1 MQRETTPSFSPTI
14 ETQHAYAV
22 VSPQEA
28 TWRQLLP
35 VHRLAVIAKTPIT
48 VAMGVYMS
56 GGRFA
61 TPAVILTM
69 LATGALWAVLYAINE
84 ATDLRLEHHVPVPR
98 AMRLL
103 LSALCIGVCVVAA
116 LVSPA
121 LGGLCTAMALGQMAY
136 CVPPVRLKRH
146 WWAVL
151 LLSGMLNPVLRL
163 ECGAL
168 WGVHAIPPLA
178 YFAFVTLHL
187 GAAIRS
193 RVLLRERDRKL
204 AYRVAPPRMEWV
216 GMACTGVGMLGTYG
230 LCWQGVLPR
239 VFLGFTT
246 VAALFSLYA
255 WSGRVSSVSRL
266 RQGWLGF
273 AILALLA
280 YAILYLNRT

>member
-1 MQRETTPSFSPTI
+1 M
-14 ETQHAYAV
+14 A
-22 VSPQEA
+22 A
-28 TWRQLLP
+28 TAARAPIGRDRQNAD
-35 VHRLAVIAKTPIT
+35 HSGY
-48 VAMGVYMS
+48 GVLYMS
-56 GGRFA
+56 GGRFDSV
-61 TPAVILTM
+61 PVVLTM
-69 LATGALWAVLYAINE
+69 LIGSMLWAVLYSINE
-84 ATDLRLEHHVPVPR
+84 ATDLRLEHHVSVPP
-98 AMRLL
+98 AMRLW
-103 LSALCIGVCVVAA
+103 LSALCCAVCVAAA
-116 LVSPA
+116 LVSPV
-121 LGGLCTAMALGQMAY
+121 LGGLCVTMALGQMAY

-168 WGVHAIPPLA
+168 WGVHSVPTLT

-187 GAAIRS
+187 GASIRS

-204 AYRVAPPRMEWV
+204 AYRVAPPYTEWA
-216 GMACTGVGMLGTYG
+216 GMACTGVGMLATYG

-273 AILALLA
+273 ALLALIA
-280 YAILYLNRT
+280 FAILYLNRT